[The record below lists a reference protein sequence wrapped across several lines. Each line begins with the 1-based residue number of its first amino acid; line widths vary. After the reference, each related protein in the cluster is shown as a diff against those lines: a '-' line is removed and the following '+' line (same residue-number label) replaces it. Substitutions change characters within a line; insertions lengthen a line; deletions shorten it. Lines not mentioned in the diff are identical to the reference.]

1 MNSRSS
7 RWVSAIGA
15 VLVGGGLVIA
25 SYGSGVTPAAAA
37 PPANNPGNPFQ
48 AILDKLDQVLAAIT
62 GGAGAGNHTLRWDT
76 NNPSASRFTTAFP
89 GAVLDQNTGLVWEQ
103 APDATT
109 RIWATAT
116 NYCVNKTVGGTRGW
130 RLPSVVELASLIDPS
145 LPAPF
150 VPASAFTIGGSPGV
164 QSAFYWSA
172 TTNADGP
179 DGAWRVLFSSG
190 FVDFSSKPLTSLAW
204 CVRGGMN
211 ADAY

>member
-1 MNSRSS
+1 MTSRSS

-15 VLVGGGLVIA
+15 VVVGGGLVLVG
-25 SYGSGVTPAAAA
+25 SGSGVTPAGAA
-37 PPANNPGNPFQ
+37 PSDNPLTVLS
-48 AILDKLDQVLAAIT
+48 AKLDQILAAIASLAS
-62 GGAGAGNHTLRWDT
+62 AGTGNHTLRWDT
-76 NNPSASRFTTAFP
+76 NNPSASRFTTAFT

-103 APDATT
+103 APDASS
-109 RIWATAT
+109 RSWSTAT

-164 QSAFYWSA
+164 QSASYWSA
-172 TTNADGP
+172 STYADFP
-179 DGAWRVLFSSG
+179 TGAWSVGFDSGSVLNRLGNKSNTG
-190 FVDFSSKPLTSLAW
+190 LAW